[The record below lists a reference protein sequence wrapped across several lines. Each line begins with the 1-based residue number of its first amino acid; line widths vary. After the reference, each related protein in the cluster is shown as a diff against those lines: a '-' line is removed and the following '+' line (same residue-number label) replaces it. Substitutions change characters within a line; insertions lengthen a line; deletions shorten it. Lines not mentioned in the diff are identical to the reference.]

1 MYVKNIDNALFFSS
15 ANGCLFMFSCPIC
28 EYQVDDSANLC
39 PQCGWEFQFF
49 FGMTEED
56 EANYRQQVL
65 QAQQAWQQRQI
76 AASASVASKSSTEA
90 ASNTFT
96 PPPNSPP
103 SNVFTPPILEKAEQE
118 TWEQFAQRIEA
129 SNPYLAGM
137 ATLLTERY
145 QAKAETLPLKV
156 DWLSWLPSNLA
167 QGLYVKIPAAQMAEL
182 SANQSVKVHLSV
194 EQGDVVIT
202 GFALHTPKATLG
214 IKQEEDEQFWQW
226 AKQQN
231 KVECYQQ
238 YLQGQTLKN
247 HHKAARENLAI
258 LQKQRDKQELL
269 LFLGVLVIVMI
280 CTMSGA
286 LGIGSLLK
294 TETTLQL
301 TLLGGLG
308 GAAACLFVLFLVFKW
323 VRYLHFLGDATLC
336 VVESVNGRKLIAA
349 HTVIDRQKETKITIR
364 GWAIDKPYQQAAGNV
379 FICLNHK
386 SAILALYGKERPDIV
401 RSLGNEHYRKCGFA
415 ATFDT
420 RLLQSG
426 ENIVKFKVLTA
437 DKRGYYLPEQTLK
450 LFVI

>member
-1 MYVKNIDNALFFSS
+1 
-15 ANGCLFMFSCPIC
+15 MFSCPIC
-28 EYQVDDSANLC
+28 EYHVDDSANLC

-56 EANYRQQVL
+56 EAIYRQQVL
-65 QAQQAWQQRQI
+65 QAQQAWQQRQKNT
-76 AASASVASKSSTEA
+76 AAAI
-90 ASNTFT
+90 T
-96 PPPNSPP
+96 PPTAETTPAESPTNSFVAEPSPPP
-103 SNVFTPPILEKAEQE
+103 SNVFTPPDLDKAEQE
-118 TWEQFAQRIEA
+118 SWEQFAQRIENG
-129 SNPYLAGM
+129 NPYLAGM

-145 QAKAETLPLKV
+145 QAKTETLPLKV

-182 SANQSVKVHLSV
+182 SINQSVKVHLTV
-194 EQGDVVIT
+194 EQGDIVIT

-231 KVECYQQ
+231 SVECYQQ

-247 HHKAARENLAI
+247 HHKAARENLAVV
-258 LQKQRDKQELL
+258 QKQKDKQELL
-269 LFLGVLVIVMI
+269 IFLGVLVIVMI
-280 CTMSGA
+280 STMSGA
-286 LGIGSLLK
+286 LGIGTLLK

-301 TLLGGLG
+301 ALLGGLG
-308 GAAACLFVLFLVFKW
+308 SATVCLFVLFLIFKW

-349 HTVIDRQKETKITIR
+349 HTVIDRQKETKVTIR

-379 FICLNHK
+379 FICLNRK

-426 ENIVKFKVLTA
+426 ENIIKFKVLTA